1 MRRVEYDPD
10 LARRHREA
18 QPFRKQL
25 EKARG
30 MITTHEAKTLWGQ
43 ALHGD
48 IEDAERGLAKLIR
61 RYYGDE

>member
-30 MITTHEAKTLWGQ
+30 MNTTQEAKTLWGQ
-43 ALHGD
+43 ALKGD
-48 IEDAERGLAKLIR
+48 IEGAEKGLAKLIR
-61 RYYGDE
+61 RHYGDG

>member
-1 MRRVEYDPD
+1 MRRVEYDAD

-18 QPFRKQL
+18 QPFREKL
-25 EKARG
+25 KKARNLL
-30 MITTHEAKTLWGQ
+30 TTQEAKTLWGQ

-61 RYYGDE
+61 RYEGDD

>member
-1 MRRVEYDPD
+1 MKRVVYDPD

-30 MITTHEAKTLWGQ
+30 LLTPQEAKTLWGQ

-61 RYYGDE
+61 RHYGDD

>member
-1 MRRVEYDPD
+1 MKRVEYDAD

-25 EKARG
+25 EKARHLLT
-30 MITTHEAKTLWGQ
+30 MQEAKTLWGQ
-43 ALHGD
+43 ALKGD

-61 RYYGDE
+61 RYYGYD

>member
-1 MRRVEYDPD
+1 MRRAEYDAD

-25 EKARG
+25 EKARHLL
-30 MITTHEAKTLWGQ
+30 TTQEAKTLWGQ
-43 ALHGD
+43 ALKGD

>member
-1 MRRVEYDPD
+1 MRHVEYDAD

-25 EKARG
+25 DKARG
-30 MITTHEAKTLWGQ
+30 MITPQEAKTLWGQ

-48 IEDAERGLAKLIR
+48 IEDAERGLARLIR
-61 RYYGDE
+61 RHYGDD

>member
-1 MRRVEYDPD
+1 MRRVEYDAD

-30 MITTHEAKTLWGQ
+30 LLTPQEAKTLWGQ

-61 RYYGDE
+61 RHFGDE

>member
-1 MRRVEYDPD
+1 MRHVEYDPD

-30 MITTHEAKTLWGQ
+30 MITT
-43 ALHGD
+43 
-48 IEDAERGLAKLIR
+48 
-61 RYYGDE
+61 

>member
-1 MRRVEYDPD
+1 MGHVGYDAG

-25 EKARG
+25 EKARNLL
-30 MITTHEAKTLWGQ
+30 TPQDAKTLLGQ

-61 RYYGDE
+61 RHYGDE

>member
-1 MRRVEYDPD
+1 MRHVEYDAG

-25 EKARG
+25 EKARHLL
-30 MITTHEAKTLWGQ
+30 TTQEAKTLWGQ

-61 RYYGDE
+61 RHQENE

>member
-1 MRRVEYDPD
+1 MRKVTYDPD

-30 MITTHEAKTLWGQ
+30 MITTQEAKTLWGQ

-48 IEDAERGLAKLIR
+48 IEDAERGLAKMIR
-61 RYYGDE
+61 RHYGDG

>member
-1 MRRVEYDPD
+1 MRRVEYDAD

-18 QPFRKQL
+18 QLFRQHLVKN
-25 EKARG
+25 KACVTRQEF
-30 MITTHEAKTLWGQ
+30 TTLWGQ

-61 RYYGDE
+61 RHYEE

>member
-30 MITTHEAKTLWGQ
+30 MITTQEAKTLWGQ
-43 ALHGD
+43 ALKGD
-48 IEDAERGLAKLIR
+48 IEGAEKGLAKLIR
-61 RYYGDE
+61 RHYGDG